1 MTRRT
6 ATPPVAVCLLERKA
20 DWTVLPVAMFPVGD
34 YLPGGGAVRHCAR
47 LAGLARCHVVQD
59 VLHGPTVGEGALAHL
74 LCLRLLL
81 LLFPVSALTLV
92 CVQ

>member
-1 MTRRT
+1 M
-6 ATPPVAVCLLERKA
+6 
-20 DWTVLPVAMFPVGD
+20 
-34 YLPGGGAVRHCAR
+34 RHCAR
-47 LAGLARCHVVQD
+47 LAGLARSHVVQD

>member
-1 MTRRT
+1 M
-6 ATPPVAVCLLERKA
+6 
-20 DWTVLPVAMFPVGD
+20 
-34 YLPGGGAVRHCAR
+34 RHGAR

-92 CVQ
+92 CMQEKDQLLLDQLPLLWIR

>member
-1 MTRRT
+1 M
-6 ATPPVAVCLLERKA
+6 
-20 DWTVLPVAMFPVGD
+20 
-34 YLPGGGAVRHCAR
+34 RHGAR

-92 CVQ
+92 CMQ